1 MIPNVKSANAQFAI
15 ADRPTRTYRL
25 DLDHNRIRGFTDGL
39 EAMEQAI
46 YKILNTQR
54 YEYLIYS
61 WNYGNELYKTLGQ
74 NIPYVY
80 DDIQMFI
87 TEALMPDDRILSIDA
102 FSFTHIKRGVVQVR
116 CNVHTKFGDVEISK
130 EVRIGV

>member
-1 MIPNVKSANAQFAI
+1 MIPNVKSANAQFTI
-15 ADRPTRTYRL
+15 AVRPTRTYRL

-80 DDIQMFI
+80 DDIQRLI
-87 TEALMPDDRILSIDA
+87 TEALMQDDRILSIDA
-102 FSFTHIKRGVVQVR
+102 FSFTHIKRGMVQVR
-116 CNVHTKFGDVEISK
+116 CNVHTKFGDVAVLE

>member
-1 MIPNVKSANAQFAI
+1 MIPNVGSVNAQFTI
-15 ADRPTRTYRL
+15 AVQPTRTYRL

-54 YEYLIYS
+54 YEHLIYS
-61 WNYGNELYKTLGQ
+61 WNYGNELHKAIGQ
-74 NIPYVY
+74 NIPWVY
-80 DDIQMFI
+80 DDIQRFI
-87 TEALMPDDRILSIDA
+87 TEALMQDDRILSIDA
-102 FSFTHIKRGVVQVR
+102 FNFTHIKRGVVQVR
-116 CNVHTKFGDVEISK
+116 CNVHTQFGDVEVAK